1 MKSVKRTTENSVDLA
16 ATIPAVRFTDF
27 DSSASHP
34 SSELLGY
41 YHSSA
46 ARTDRITFVQKLRHE
61 GMLAC
66 GFDRRATRR
75 QGRRDRS

>member
-1 MKSVKRTTENSVDLA
+1 VKRTTENSVALA

-27 DSSASHP
+27 DSSAPQP

-46 ARTDRITFVQKLRHE
+46 ARTDRITFCAKLRHE
-61 GMLAC
+61 VILAL
-66 GFDRRATRR
+66 RILIEEQRE
-75 QGRRDRS
+75 GRDGETEVE

>member
-16 ATIPAVRFTDF
+16 ATIPAVRFTDY
-27 DSSASHP
+27 DPSAPHP

-46 ARTDRITFVQKLRHE
+46 TRTDTTTFCAKLSRSHT
-61 GMLAC
+61 GFALA
-66 GFDRRATRR
+66 A
-75 QGRRDRS
+75 